1 MARVPE
7 HVIEEIRERLFLPDV
22 LAEDGIEL
30 RQTGSSMRG
39 LCPFEAD
46 TSNKSKFSV
55 RDNHYK
61 CFGCGK
67 SGDVFSWLQE
77 RRGLNFVEALKE
89 AAQKAGVEVE
99 QYFQDQ
105 EEKRDPRQVARL
117 ELMGTLAELS
127 TEMARRVQEPR
138 VQGIDLTPLIESGE
152 VGALPK
158 QEVIEQ
164 KLEDL
169 GIDRQPRRET
179 GVNRYIDQLPGWMLW
194 ARSSSGVWGGR
205 PVGQR
210 QPVIGERGS
219 RSRGWIQ
226 SELAARKSR
235 KADWFAITTDD
246 YLYLALRRAGMENVF
261 RALSPGSLNWLKTLP
276 LQRAEPVLLTRP
288 QEQLRKQAY
297 QDGLEL
303 LKEVPRLR
311 VAEVPLPDQQQRQDP
326 QQLPQRVQQAVSQ
339 AGTLFDWQCELMA
352 RFDVFQKPQG
362 QKLAANKLHR
372 IAQAVEAPVERAIYT
387 QEIQRITGLDPQ
399 SMEPATQKQKN
410 SQEQETPGITR

>member
-22 LAEDGIEL
+22 LADDGIEL

-39 LCPFEAD
+39 LCPFESD

-89 AAQKAGVEVE
+89 AAQKAGVDVE
-99 QYFQDQ
+99 QYFQEQDEQ
-105 EEKRDPRQVARL
+105 RDPRQVARL
-117 ELMGTLAELS
+117 ELMGTLAEFS
-127 TEMARRVQEPR
+127 TKMAQQVQEPQLR
-138 VQGIDLTPLIESGE
+138 DIDLTELIESGE

-158 QEVIEQ
+158 REAIKQ
-164 KLEDL
+164 KLDDL

-179 GVNRYIDQLPGWMLW
+179 GVSRYIDQLPGWMLW

-205 PVGQR
+205 PVGQQ
-210 QPVIGERGS
+210 QPVIGERGN
-219 RSRGWIQ
+219 RSKGWIQ
-226 SELAARKSR
+226 SELAGRKSR

-246 YLYLALRRAGMENVF
+246 YLYLALRKAGMENIF
-261 RALSPGSLNWLKTLP
+261 RALSPESLSWLKTLP
-276 LQRAEPVLLTRP
+276 IRSAEPILVTQP
-288 QEQLRKQAY
+288 QKQSRKQAY
-297 QDGLEL
+297 QDGLQL
-303 LKEVPRLR
+303 LEEIPRLR
-311 VAEVPLPDQQQRQDP
+311 VAEIELPNK
-326 QQLPQRVQQAVSQ
+326 QQLQHPQRIQNHINKQIQQ

-362 QKLAANKLHR
+362 QKLAANKLFR
-372 IAQAVEAPVERAIYT
+372 IAQAVQAPVERAIYT
-387 QEIQRITGLDPQ
+387 NEIQRVTGIDPRERSSDRQ
-399 SMEPATQKQKN
+399 EPKN
-410 SQEQETPGITR
+410 SREPPPSRINK